1 MKTKQITKVIC
12 ITLLSLQSFFIVSS
26 YNKLPDRIAI
36 HLNMKGEI
44 DNYGSKAMLFIL
56 LGISIMLCFSFYYA
70 RKKPMKFNDNSSN
83 EKERDRISR
92 KSQNLMD
99 YLNINTQLVMT
110 FLAAVFTVLYEKY
123 TSSLIFIFYF
133 LILLPMVILF
143 FYIKGIVKVK

>member
-1 MKTKQITKVIC
+1 MKIKKTTKIIC
-12 ITLLSLQSFFIVSS
+12 ITLLSIQSFFIVSS

-36 HLNMKGEI
+36 HLNIKGEI
-44 DNYGSKAMLFIL
+44 DNYGPKVMLFIL
-56 LGISIMLCFSFYYA
+56 LGISIMLCFSFYYV
-70 RKKPMKFNDNSSN
+70 RKQPMKFNYTSSN

-110 FLAAVFTVLYEKY
+110 FLVAVFTVLYEKY
-123 TSSLIFIFYF
+123 TPNLIFIFYF

-143 FYIKGIVKVK
+143 FISKIL